1 MKRSS
6 ESSHSESETKR
17 RDAVMLL
24 DDSDAGRAVERCRE
38 DCRRSETFLVDVND
52 CNFAFRDK
60 LRACGS
66 DGTSVACSSS
76 GITREL
82 MSKESCLLDILAA
95 ARSGN
100 DSLQRK
106 KTIGKCVRQ
115 HKRGTLG
122 AAGHC
127 EEFDPVLVHRA
138 KMEEKDFID

>member
-38 DCRRSETFLVDVND
+38 DCRRSETFLVVVND
-52 CNFAFRDK
+52 WDCAFRDK

-66 DGTSVACSSS
+66 DCTTVACSSS

-82 MSKESCLLDILAA
+82 MSNESCLLDLLAA
-95 ARSGN
+95 AGSGSG
-100 DSLQRK
+100 SLQRK
-106 KTIGKCVRQ
+106 NQREVCSTTNVVSWGQLRIAKNSTQFWSIVPGW
-115 HKRGTLG
+115 KR
-122 AAGHC
+122 
-127 EEFDPVLVHRA
+127 
-138 KMEEKDFID
+138 KIS